1 MVDLNLRAALP
12 HKLLPTQTPRNFTLW
27 MEWKLF
33 SILRVNFTN
42 SKFSLLLS
50 LHLINSTLLGFVNF
64 KRWKSGGGSWM
75 KRYSSLTEWWKV
87 QSWHKIKVT
96 VIHSVIGIGK
106 HHISKFNSAL
116 LQKLLFSNS
125 FQLYQHIASKIV
137 ESFILTTSITVD
149 WHFHQ
154 LYLVS
159 SWISCENI
167 PFKKSSWLT
176 VHQRPLPLFLL
187 LSGIYMFLGL
197 LLQS

>member
-96 VIHSVIGIGK
+96 VIHSVIGMENILYQ
-106 HHISKFNSAL
+106 FTSAL
-116 LQKLLFSNS
+116 VQKILLSIS
-125 FQLYQHIASKIV
+125 FQLYQHKTSKVI
-137 ESFILTTSITVD
+137 SFSV
-149 WHFHQ
+149 
-154 LYLVS
+154 
-159 SWISCENI
+159 
-167 PFKKSSWLT
+167 
-176 VHQRPLPLFLL
+176 
-187 LSGIYMFLGL
+187 
-197 LLQS
+197 